1 MNLQSEIS
9 ALTHIGVERNIEGRR
24 IAFAYGYG
32 GLDEAQRDYLFEIV
46 IKDGELVATVDRYT
60 AGGVPP
66 IGFDV
71 DAWEA
76 AQLHLTAPIERHS
89 FRELA
94 RCARAILAGRNV
106 TLAGGAVLQGIQH
119 PSRGTA

>member
-1 MNLQSEIS
+1 MDIQREIS
-9 ALTHIGVERNIEGRR
+9 ALARIGIERNIEGQR

-46 IKDGELVATVDRYT
+46 IRDGELVATVDRYI
-60 AGGVPP
+60 AAGVPP
-66 IGFDV
+66 IAFDV

-76 AQLHLTAPIERHS
+76 AQLHLTAPIERRS

-94 RCARAILAGRNV
+94 RCARAILAGRSIA
-106 TLAGGAVLQGIQH
+106 LAGGAVLQGIKR
-119 PSRGTA
+119 SAGNLA